1 VSAAK
6 HGVRQGFEPG
16 NYVPYISPTP
26 LQMIVG
32 RNALEP
38 KKLVLL
44 SGGHFAPYEEEFELS
59 SAAARDWFVGHLGT
73 AAK

>member
-1 VSAAK
+1 
-6 HGVRQGFEPG
+6 
-16 NYVPYISPTP
+16 
-26 LQMIVG
+26 MIVG